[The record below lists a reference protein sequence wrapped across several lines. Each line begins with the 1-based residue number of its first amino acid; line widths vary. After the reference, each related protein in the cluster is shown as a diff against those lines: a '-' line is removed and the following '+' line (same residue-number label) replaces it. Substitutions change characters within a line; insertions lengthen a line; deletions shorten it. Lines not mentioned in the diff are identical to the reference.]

1 MNNQNYMK
9 PIKMKSASDIVVDR
23 LTEAIIDGQ
32 INPGDK
38 LPTAPELAA
47 SFCVGRNT
55 VREAVR
61 TLVAYG
67 ILEIRRPEGTFVCK
81 TFKPQSLNPLIYSM
95 ILKRNE
101 SYHDLIGLR
110 KCIEF
115 GTLQVIMEQ
124 GLSPEDS
131 KTLWQFATSIEKE
144 LDEPNPD
151 SQLLCQTDI
160 AFHNAIAKATKND
173 LIVIINDMLSKL
185 TYGSRIKTIEKCI
198 AIQDRQYLVDVHFEM
213 IRLLENRD
221 PSAITATLDRSY
233 SYWSKL
239 HLDEDEEDAENDD
252 AASKESQQK

>member
-1 MNNQNYMK
+1 MNNQDYMK

-38 LPTAPELAA
+38 LPTEPELAA
-47 SFCVGRNT
+47 NFCVGRNT

-95 ILKRNE
+95 ILKRKE
-101 SYHDLIGLR
+101 SYKDLIGLR
-110 KCIEF
+110 KCVEF

-124 GLSPEDS
+124 GLSPEDA
-131 KTLWQFATSIEKE
+131 KTLWQLATSIEKE

-151 SQLLCQTDI
+151 ARLLCRTDI
-160 AFHNAIAKATKND
+160 AFHDAVAKATRND
-173 LIVIINDMLSKL
+173 LIVIINDMMSKL
-185 TYGSRIKTIEKCI
+185 TYGSRIRTIEQCI
-198 AIQDRQYLVDVHFEM
+198 AIQDRQYLVDVHFE
-213 IRLLENRD
+213 LLRIMENRD
-221 PSAITATLDRSY
+221 AGAIAATLDHSY
-233 SYWSKL
+233 NYWSRL
-239 HLDEDEEDAENDD
+239 QMDEDDPEGTD
-252 AASKESQQK
+252 